1 VWRKVPRAPRR
12 ERIDPFTLAEPW
24 RRFVQEALQARTRFA
39 EAVTR
44 APDGP
49 LRDHLA
55 EIAAR
60 IETGVDECWLV
71 ARRGQTLVEARR
83 GIDVTDVDRQ
93 LARLTG
99 GEVDAAGP
107 ARDRVIEAL
116 RAQRATADRLDG
128 VIDQARSELRL
139 LDARLDEAVARSLEL
154 SASASVK
161 GSMRSRRGARG
172 TLRHT
177 LTNQAARPSGTAAHR
192 GAPATT
198 AAAATTTASR
208 MPIGDVTA
216 RAPWGVNSRSRNE
229 VGGIAAVHV
238 TRHRAGADA
247 SRRGPVSR
255 RSARA
260 RPSPRSAR
268 RPTPCRCRPR

>member
-1 VWRKVPRAPRR
+1 MPPTSFRDRLFTPQGARAVTSPIGILLAVVVAAAAVVAGAPLWAAVPLGLAAWLVNVWRKVPRGPRR

-154 SASASVK
+154 SASASADAGVE
-161 GSMRSRRGARG
+161 GLGADVDAVV
-172 TLRHT
+172 TEMEALR
-177 LTNQAARPSGTAAHR
+177 QALDETAAVA
-192 GAPATT
+192 GGGEAAP
-198 AAAATTTASR
+198 
-208 MPIGDVTA
+208 
-216 RAPWGVNSRSRNE
+216 
-229 VGGIAAVHV
+229 
-238 TRHRAGADA
+238 
-247 SRRGPVSR
+247 
-255 RSARA
+255 
-260 RPSPRSAR
+260 
-268 RPTPCRCRPR
+268 